1 MSKRKMIVGVLG
13 ATMVA
18 SLLAIPASAATYND
32 TSDANVQFK
41 NGTVPPI
48 TPPPGHHGPVGPS
61 DFKLLYVPDEFNF
74 GEIEV
79 DPLASTNKFIDLDS
93 NWEGDP
99 QVDNTGSLTGTNP
112 HTKYAAVG
120 DYRGNK
126 TNGWKLTAKITTEMT
141 DGTKT
146 LTGSKIHVKTTAL
159 NELTN
164 TGTSLN
170 ANVTPG
176 SGTESPDGLIAGS
189 GAIDNVGVTIMS
201 ASKESAVGAAD
212 ARGAGIWE
220 AEMGSSANKMQL
232 EIPFAQYKN
241 ALAGEVYSG
250 EITWTLD
257 DTPA

>member
-1 MSKRKMIVGVLG
+1 MRKKQILAGLMGVTML
-13 ATMVA
+13 ATLVA
-18 SLLAIPASAATYND
+18 APASAATYND

-41 NGTVPPI
+41 KGTVPTI
-48 TPPPGHHGPVGPS
+48 TPPPGHHGPQGPS

-79 DPLASTNKFIDLDS
+79 DPLASANKFIDLDD

-99 QVDNTGSLTGTNP
+99 QANTSGAAGTNP
-112 HTKYAAVG
+112 YTKYAAVG

-146 LTGSKIHVKTTAL
+146 LTGSKIHLKTTAL

-164 TGTSLN
+164 TGANLN
-170 ANVTPG
+170 AGVTPG
-176 SGTESPDGLIAGS
+176 SGTESPDSLIAGT

-220 AEMGSSANKMQL
+220 AEMGSAANKMQL

-257 DTPA
+257 DTPV